1 MHRNNNRSNYRN
13 DPDKNPLTGYSS
25 DTTLNKK
32 KFYAKTEP
40 YLDTKKKRGI
50 YIYIHWVHKKS
61 CPIVYGNSLYKFGQ
75 TFSDTQ
81 YELTRNTHLRRGI
94 CILKVN
100 PPFDECILDI
110 IFSPF
115 LLLFSLYIIPEN
127 NGFPNRRRV

>member
-13 DPDKNPLTGYSS
+13 DPDKNPVTGYSP

-32 KFYAKTEP
+32 KTLRQNWTVSGYEKE
-40 YLDTKKKRGI
+40 KG

-61 CPIVYGNSLYKFGQ
+61 CPIVYGNSLYKFGL